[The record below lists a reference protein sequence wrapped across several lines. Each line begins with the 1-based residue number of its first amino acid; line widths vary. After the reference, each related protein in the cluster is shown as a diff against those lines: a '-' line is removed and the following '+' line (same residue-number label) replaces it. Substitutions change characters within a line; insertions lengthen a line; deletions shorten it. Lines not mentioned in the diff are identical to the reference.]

1 MSTLTRA
8 VSKMDI
14 VPTLELE
21 NDASAGAP
29 QSPTA
34 LTTGDQSY
42 TPTTTIPVSQ
52 YIGQTETITGGSN
65 TIDLTA
71 LVDTEGNAY
80 SGSGKRVQEVKFKA
94 GSANVADIVIAGGSV
109 DPYYLFGDTNEL
121 DLEPGAEVMLRSPD
135 NLPIIA
141 TSTAVTATDIKF
153 TGTNGDTYTYE
164 FLIG

>member
-1 MSTLTRA
+1 MSEVVRA
-8 VSKMDI
+8 VTKMDI
-14 VPTLELE
+14 LPSLELE
-21 NDASAGAP
+21 NDANAGAQ

-34 LTTGDQSY
+34 LSDGDQSY

-52 YIGQTETITGGSN
+52 YIGQTETISGGSN
-65 TIDLTA
+65 TIDMTD

-80 SGSGKRVQEVKFKA
+80 DGSGKRVQAFKLKA
-94 GSANVADIVIAGGSV
+94 GSGNTADVVVSGGDS
-109 DPYYLFGDTNEL
+109 DPYYLFGSTNEY
-121 DLEPGAEVMLRSPD
+121 DIEPGGKTMGSSPD